1 MSSLLR
7 GRSAIAPHEAQ
18 GKLPDSQKID
28 PPWTPDALTVVKSNP
43 LGGWLKFRVCTG
55 FPHERNLSMR
65 HACTRRC
72 FQSSSSSVTLR
83 TAGMPA
89 AGGAASS
96 EVEFLFEDEPQPA
109 TLHMPCQAPASCFE
123 PQ

>member
-43 LGGWLKFRVCTG
+43 LGGRWKFMVCTG
-55 FPHERNLSMR
+55 FPHERKRISDQRLR

-96 EVEFLFEDEPQPA
+96 EVEFLFEDER
-109 TLHMPCQAPASCFE
+109 
-123 PQ
+123 